1 MIDTSHRFFPKRRHT
16 NEDARAGAATGLR
29 SGFRARLLTAF
40 NRFSGVP
47 VETDL
52 AGYARTV
59 RKIRAFHET
68 EALARKTDEELGRLA
83 VSLRR
88 RLEDEPSI
96 GDEERVRIEAFA
108 LVAEAARR
116 ATGLD
121 AHDVQMIAGLAMF
134 DGKVA
139 ELPTGEGKTLAAVFP
154 ASLFALSGRAVH
166 ILTFNDYL
174 ARRDAA
180 WMGPVYRL
188 LGLSVGVVQEG
199 LDKPAKKT
207 AYACDVVYSTAKE
220 AGFDYLRD
228 RLAYEPTD
236 LVHRAFDAALVDE
249 ADSILIDEAR
259 IPLVIAGTAGGPGA
273 DAGRLAAVV
282 RGLERGKDYETDAE
296 NANVFPTDAGILRI
310 ELLLGCGNLFAPEN
324 EMLLAAAHCAL
335 HAETLLERD
344 VDYIVRAGRVE
355 IVDEFTGR
363 VMDKRHWPD
372 GLQAAVEAKESVG
385 RGSEGRILGSI
396 SLQHFFRLYPALCG
410 MTATARTSFRE
421 LKEFYGLGV
430 VVVPPHRPCVRR
442 DLPDVVFTH
451 RAPKLAA
458 LVDEI
463 AGVHVAGCPV
473 LVGTSSVKESEELA
487 AALKAA
493 GVFCDVLNAKSD
505 ELEAAVIARAGA
517 PGAVTIS
524 TNMAGRGTDIK
535 LGGPREEEL
544 GKVAAL
550 GGLYVIGTNRHESL
564 RIDSQLRGR
573 AGRQGDPG
581 WSRFF
586 ISLEDDIFERYG
598 LSRRLFKRYRL
609 DRRAGAVDDELL
621 RKDILHGQRVI
632 EGRNLDIRRALW
644 DYATL
649 VETQRGIVAG
659 WRDGV
664 FDGGR
669 GPGLARGSTSA
680 VLARRYATGE
690 WRAEGS
696 SLDLPAGADA
706 PFRPSAE
713 LLAAGSACFGREV
726 FDRMA
731 RRAALFH
738 IDSAWADHLAWL
750 ADLREGIHLVSIGRN
765 EPLRE
770 FQKAATEAFL
780 GLQEKIGHV
789 VRTTLESFVE
799 REGPVDLDAEG
810 LKGPSSTW
818 TYLVNDDQFGWG
830 VELVKGT
837 NIGFAAGA
845 AAFYGPLF
853 VFALIANRLKRRRHK
868 REDGAAGGVP

>member
-1 MIDTSHRFFPKRRHT
+1 LIDTSHRFFFKGRRKD
-16 NEDARAGAATGLR
+16 EDSQGGAATGLR
-29 SGFRARLLTAF
+29 SAFRARLQTAF
-40 NRFSGVP
+40 NRFRGVP

-52 AGYARTV
+52 ARYVRTV
-59 RKIRAFHET
+59 RKIRASHDT
-68 EALARKTDEELGRLA
+68 EGLARKSDEKLGRLA

-88 RLEDEPSI
+88 RLEDELSTE
-96 GDEERVRIEAFA
+96 DQETARIETFA
-108 LVAEAARR
+108 LVDEAARR
-116 ATGLD
+116 ATSL
-121 AHDVQMIAGLAMF
+121 AVHDVQMIAGLAMV
-134 DGKVA
+134 DGKIA

-154 ASLFALSGRAVH
+154 AALFALTGRAVH

-180 WMGPVYRL
+180 WMGPIYRL

-199 LDKPAKKT
+199 LDKTAKRA

-228 RLAYEPTD
+228 RLAYERD
-236 LVHRAFDAALVDE
+236 ELVHRPFYAALVDE

-282 RGLERGKDYETDAE
+282 RGLDRGKDYETDAE
-296 NANVFPTDAGILRI
+296 NANVFPTDAGIGRI
-310 ELLLGCGNLFAPEN
+310 ERLLGCGNLFAPEN
-324 EMLLAAAHCAL
+324 EMFLAAVHCAL

-344 VDYIVRAGRVE
+344 VDYIVRDGRVE

-363 VMDKRHWPD
+363 IMDKRHWPD
-372 GLQAAVEAKESVG
+372 GLQAAVEAKENVR

-396 SLQHFFRLYPALCG
+396 TLQHFFRLYPALCG
-410 MTATARTSFRE
+410 MTATAKTSFRE
-421 LKEFYGLGV
+421 LKEFYGLGI

-451 RAPKLAA
+451 KEAKLSA
-458 LVDEI
+458 LVREI
-463 AGVHVAGCPV
+463 ASVHAADRPV
-473 LVGTSSVKESEELA
+473 LVGTSSVRESEELA
-487 AALKAA
+487 DALDET
-493 GVFCDVLNAKSD
+493 GVPCDVLNAKND

-581 WSRFF
+581 SSRFF

-609 DRRAGAVDDELL
+609 ERRAVAVENELL
-621 RKDILHGQRVI
+621 RKEILHGQRVI

-644 DYATL
+644 DYSTL
-649 VETQRGIVAG
+649 VETQRQIVAG
-659 WRDGV
+659 WRDRV
-664 FDGGR
+664 FDSGR

-680 VLARRYATGE
+680 VLARGYATGE

-696 SLDLPAGADA
+696 SLDPPAGADA
-706 PFRPSAE
+706 PFRPSPE
-713 LLAAGSACFGREV
+713 LLAAGSARFGREP
-726 FDRMA
+726 FGHIA

-750 ADLREGIHLVSIGRN
+750 ADLREGIHLVAIGRN
-765 EPLRE
+765 EPLQE
-770 FQKAATEAFL
+770 FQKAATAAFL
-780 GLQEKIGHV
+780 GLQEKIGYA
-789 VRTTLESFVE
+789 VRKTLEFFVE
-799 REGPVDLDAEG
+799 RDSPVDLETEG

-853 VFALIANRLKRRRHK
+853 VFALIANRLKRSRHK
-868 REDGAAGGVP
+868 GENGAAGGVL

>member
-1 MIDTSHRFFPKRRHT
+1 MSDDIPA
-16 NEDARAGAATGLR
+16 ARTAR
-29 SGFRARLLTAF
+29 SSERKARPSPFSARLQTAF
-40 NRFSGVP
+40 NRFRGVP

-52 AGYARTV
+52 ARYVRTV
-59 RKIRAFHET
+59 RKIRASHDTEGLGLKSD
-68 EALARKTDEELGRLA
+68 EALGFIAAALCPRFKGE
-83 VSLRR
+83 VST
-88 RLEDEPSI
+88 EDQETAKV
-96 GDEERVRIEAFA
+96 DVFA
-108 LVAEAARR
+108 LVDEAARR
-116 ATGLD
+116 ATGLA
-121 AHDVQMIAGLAMF
+121 AHDVQMIAGLAMA

-154 ASLFALSGRAVH
+154 AALFALTGRAVH

-180 WMGPVYRL
+180 WMGPIYRL

-199 LDKPAKKT
+199 LDKTAKRT

-228 RLAYEPTD
+228 RLAYERD
-236 LVHRAFDAALVDE
+236 ELVHRPFDAALVDE

-259 IPLVIAGTAGGPGA
+259 IPLVISGTAGGPGA
-273 DAGRLAAVV
+273 DVGRLAAVI
-282 RGLERGKDYETDAE
+282 RGLERGKDYKTDAE
-296 NANVFPTDAGILRI
+296 NANVFPTDGGIRRI
-310 ELLLGCGNLFAPEN
+310 ENLLGCGNLFAPEN
-324 EMLLAAAHCAL
+324 EMFLAAVHCAL

-344 VDYIVRAGRVE
+344 VDYIVRDGRVE

-372 GLQAAVEAKESVG
+372 GLQAAVEAKEGVR

-396 SLQHFFRLYPALCG
+396 TLQHFFRLYPALCG
-410 MTATARTSFRE
+410 MTATAKTSSRE
-421 LKEFYGLGV
+421 LREFYGLGI

-451 RAPKLAA
+451 KEAKLSA
-458 LVDEI
+458 LVREI
-463 AGVHVAGCPV
+463 ASVHAADRPV
-473 LVGTSSVKESEELA
+473 LVGTSSVRESEVLA
-487 AALKAA
+487 AALDET
-493 GVFCDVLNAKSD
+493 GVPCDVLNAKND
-505 ELEAAVIARAGA
+505 ELEASVIARAGA

-535 LGGPREEEL
+535 LGGPREKEL

-581 WSRFF
+581 SSRFF

-609 DRRAGAVDDELL
+609 ERRAVAVENELL
-621 RKDILHGQRVI
+621 RKEILHGQRVI

-644 DYATL
+644 DYSTL
-649 VETQRGIVAG
+649 VETQRQIVAG

-664 FDGGR
+664 F
-669 GPGLARGSTSA
+669 GS
-680 VLARRYATGE
+680 
-690 WRAEGS
+690 
-696 SLDLPAGADA
+696 PAGADA
-706 PFRPSAE
+706 PFRPSPE
-713 LLAAGSACFGREV
+713 LLAAGSARFGREP
-726 FDRMA
+726 FGHIA

-750 ADLREGIHLVSIGRN
+750 ADLREGIHLVAIGRN
-765 EPLRE
+765 EPLQE
-770 FQKAATEAFL
+770 FQSAATEAFL
-780 GLQEKIGHV
+780 GLQEKIGHALWK
-789 VRTTLESFVE
+789 TLESFVE

-853 VFALIANRLKRRRHK
+853 IFALFANRLRRK
-868 REDGAAGGVP
+868 KAS

>member
-1 MIDTSHRFFPKRRHT
+1 MIDTSHRFFPKGRHT
-16 NEDARAGAATGLR
+16 DEDPRGGAATGLR

-40 NRFSGVP
+40 NRFRGVP

-59 RKIRAFHET
+59 RKIRATHET
-68 EALARKTDEELGRLA
+68 EGLGPKSDEALERLA

-88 RLEDEPSI
+88 RLKGELSTEAKALA
-96 GDEERVRIEAFA
+96 RIEAFA
-108 LVAEAARR
+108 IVDEAARR
-116 ATGLD
+116 ATGL
-121 AHDVQMIAGLAMF
+121 AVHDVQMIAGLAMA

-154 ASLFALSGRAVH
+154 ASLFALTGRAVH

-180 WMGPVYRL
+180 WMGPIYRR

-199 LDKPAKKT
+199 LDKTAKRT
-207 AYACDVVYSTAKE
+207 AYACDVVYATAKE

-228 RLAYEPTD
+228 RLAHEPAD
-236 LVHRAFDAALVDE
+236 LVHRPFDAAIVDE

-259 IPLVIAGTAGGPGA
+259 IPLVISGTAGAPGA

-296 NANVFPTDAGILRI
+296 NANVFPTDAGIRRI
-310 ELLLGCGNLFAPEN
+310 EHLLGCGNLFAPEN
-324 EMLLAAAHCAL
+324 EMFLAAVHCAL

-344 VDYIVRAGRVE
+344 VDYIIRDGRVE

-363 VMDKRHWPD
+363 IMDKRHWPD
-372 GLQAAVEAKESVG
+372 GLQAAVEAKEGVR

-396 SLQHFFRLYPALCG
+396 TLQHFFRFYPALCG
-410 MTATARTSFRE
+410 MTATARTSSRE

-451 RAPKLAA
+451 KEAKLSA
-458 LVDEI
+458 LVREI
-463 AGVHVAGCPV
+463 ANVHAAGRPI
-473 LVGTSSVKESEELA
+473 LVGTSSVRESEQLA
-487 AALKAA
+487 AALNEA
-493 GVFCDVLNAKSD
+493 GVPCDVLNAKND

-517 PGAVTIS
+517 PAAVTIS

-535 LGGPREEEL
+535 LGGPLEEEL

-550 GGLYVIGTNRHESL
+550 GGLSVIGTNRHESL

-581 WSRFF
+581 SSRFF

-644 DYATL
+644 DYSTL
-649 VETQRGIVAG
+649 VETQRRIVAV

-664 FDGGR
+664 FD
-669 GPGLARGSTSA
+669 P
-680 VLARRYATGE
+680 
-690 WRAEGS
+690 
-696 SLDLPAGADA
+696 PAGADA
-706 PFRPSAE
+706 PFRPSPE
-713 LLAAGSACFGREV
+713 LLAAGSARFGRGE

-738 IDSAWADHLAWL
+738 IDNAWADHLAWL

-765 EPLRE
+765 DPLRE
-770 FQKAATEAFL
+770 FQSAATEAFL
-780 GLQEKIGHV
+780 GLQEKIGRAV
-789 VRTTLESFVE
+789 KKTLESFVE
-799 REGPVDLDAEG
+799 REGPVDIDAEG

-845 AAFYGPLF
+845 AALYGPLF
-853 VFALIANRLKRRRHK
+853 VFALLANRLRRNKARRAK
-868 REDGAAGGVP
+868 EDGEAN

>member
-1 MIDTSHRFFPKRRHT
+1 MSDDMPV
-16 NEDARAGAATGLR
+16 ARTVIFSAKLK
-29 SGFRARLLTAF
+29 TAF
-40 NRFSGVP
+40 NRFRGVP

-52 AGYARTV
+52 TVYARTV

-68 EALARKTDEELGRLA
+68 EGLVRKSDEALGRLA
-83 VSLRR
+83 ASLRR
-88 RLEDEPSI
+88 RLEGELSI
-96 GDEERVRIEAFA
+96 GDEERARIEAFA
-108 LVAEAARR
+108 LADEAARR
-116 ATGLD
+116 ATGLA
-121 AHDVQMIAGLAMF
+121 AHDVQMIAGLAMA

-154 ASLFALSGRAVH
+154 ASFFALSGRAVH

-188 LGLSVGVVQEG
+188 LGLSVGVIQEG
-199 LDKPAKKT
+199 MDKPAKRT
-207 AYACDVVYSTAKE
+207 AYACDIVYATAKE

-228 RLAYEPTD
+228 RLAYEPD
-236 LVHRAFDAALVDE
+236 ELVHRPFDAALVDE

-259 IPLVIAGTAGGPGA
+259 IPLVISGNAEAPGT
-273 DAGRLAAVV
+273 DAGLLAEVV
-282 RGLERGKDYETDAE
+282 RGLERGRDYETDAE
-296 NANVFPTDAGILRI
+296 NANVFPTDAGIRRI
-310 ELLLGCGNLFAPEN
+310 ESLLGCGNLFDPEN

-372 GLQAAVEAKESVG
+372 GLQAAVEAKEGVR

-396 SLQHFFRLYPALCG
+396 ALQHFFRLYPALCG

-430 VVVPPHRPCVRR
+430 VVVPPHEPCVRR

-451 RAPKLAA
+451 KVPKLTA

-463 AGVHVAGCPV
+463 AGVHGKGRPI
-473 LVGTSSVKESEELA
+473 LVGTSSVRESEQLA
-487 AALKAA
+487 AALKDARVA
-493 GVFCDVLNAKSD
+493 CEVLNAKND
-505 ELEAAVIARAGA
+505 ELEAAVIVGAGA

-535 LGGPREEEL
+535 LGGAGEEERDR
-544 GKVAAL
+544 VAAL

-573 AGRQGDPG
+573 SGRQGDPG
-581 WSRFF
+581 SSRFF

-598 LSRRLFKRYRL
+598 LSRKLFKRYRL

-644 DYATL
+644 DYSTL
-649 VETQRGIVAG
+649 VETQRRIVAG

-664 FDGGR
+664 FDR
-669 GPGLARGSTSA
+669 TAQ
-680 VLARRYATGE
+680 
-690 WRAEGS
+690 
-696 SLDLPAGADA
+696 ADA
-706 PFRPSAE
+706 PFCPSPE
-713 LLAAGSACFGREV
+713 LLAAGSARFGREV

-780 GLQEKIGHV
+780 GLQEKIGYAA
-789 VRTTLESFVE
+789 RKTLESFVG

-830 VELVKGT
+830 VELIKGT

-845 AAFYGPLF
+845 AAFTGPLF
-853 VFALIANRLKRRRHK
+853 VFALLANRLKRRRHK
-868 REDGAAGGVP
+868 ASEPPEK

>member
-1 MIDTSHRFFPKRRHT
+1 MSDDMPA
-16 NEDARAGAATGLR
+16 ARTAR
-29 SGFRARLLTAF
+29 SSERKARPSPFSASLQTAF
-40 NRFSGVP
+40 NRFRGVP

-52 AGYARTV
+52 ARYVRTV
-59 RKIRAFHET
+59 RKIRASHDTEGLGLKSD
-68 EALARKTDEELGRLA
+68 EALGFIAAALCPRFKGE
-83 VSLRR
+83 VST
-88 RLEDEPSI
+88 EDQETAKV
-96 GDEERVRIEAFA
+96 EVFA
-108 LVAEAARR
+108 LVDEAARR
-116 ATGLD
+116 ATGLA

-134 DGKVA
+134 DGKIA
-139 ELPTGEGKTLAAVFP
+139 ELPTGEGKTLAAVFS

-180 WMGPVYRL
+180 WMGPIYRL
-188 LGLSVGVVQEG
+188 LGLSVGAVQEG
-199 LDKPAKKT
+199 LDKTAKRT
-207 AYACDVVYSTAKE
+207 AYACDVVYATAKE

-228 RLAYEPTD
+228 RLAYEPAD
-236 LVHRAFDAALVDE
+236 LVHRPFDVAIVDE

-282 RGLERGKDYETDAE
+282 RGLERGKDYETDAQ
-296 NANVFPTDAGILRI
+296 NANVFPTDGGIRRI
-310 ELLLGCGNLFAPEN
+310 EHLLGCGNLFAPEN
-324 EMLLAAAHCAL
+324 EMFLAAVHCAL

-344 VDYIVRAGRVE
+344 VDYIVRDGRVE

-372 GLQAAVEAKESVG
+372 GLQAAVEAKEGV
-385 RGSEGRILGSI
+385 RHGSEGRILGSI
-396 SLQHFFRLYPALCG
+396 TLQHFFRLYPALCG
-410 MTATARTSFRE
+410 MTATARTSSRE
-421 LKEFYGLGV
+421 IKEFFGLGV

-451 RAPKLAA
+451 REAKLSA
-458 LVDEI
+458 LVREI
-463 AGVHVAGCPV
+463 ASVHAADRPI
-473 LVGTSSVKESEELA
+473 LVGTSSVRESEELA
-487 AALKAA
+487 AALKNAR
-493 GVFCDVLNAKSD
+493 VDCDVLNAKND

-544 GKVAAL
+544 GKVVAL

-581 WSRFF
+581 SSRFF

-609 DRRAGAVDDELL
+609 DRRADAIDSELL
-621 RKDILHGQRVI
+621 RRDILHGQRVI
-632 EGRNLDIRRALW
+632 EGRNLDIRRSLW

-649 VETQRGIVAG
+649 VETQRQIIAG

-664 FDGGR
+664 FD
-669 GPGLARGSTSA
+669 P
-680 VLARRYATGE
+680 
-690 WRAEGS
+690 
-696 SLDLPAGADA
+696 PAGVDA
-706 PFRPSAE
+706 PFRPSPE
-713 LLAAGSACFGREV
+713 LLAAGSARFGREP
-726 FDRMA
+726 FDHIA

-750 ADLREGIHLVSIGRN
+750 ADLREGIHLVAIGRN

-770 FQKAATEAFL
+770 FQRAATESFL
-780 GLQEKIGHV
+780 GLQEKIGHA
-789 VRTTLESFVE
+789 VRKTLDSFVE

-853 VFALIANRLKRRRHK
+853 VFALIANRLRRK
-868 REDGAAGGVP
+868 KAS